1 MGRKTTRTWLWM
13 MGLCLVPAGL
23 GSCGLRLSP
32 DPQPIRITAG
42 QVRLPLANLRADGKY
57 EGAAIE
63 LMEKAAQRLG
73 RRLQWVVTEDLDKA
87 LDEHLVDIVALAAL
101 TPQRRLRAG
110 VTEPWFEDSLVI
122 VSRADR
128 PFKTMASLAG
138 HRVVIRAA
146 TMSERILVAEAPRA
160 IALKLK
166 DGGDLFA
173 PLCAG
178 TADAIFMQSQF
189 LPIRL
194 LQRDQMCLGINLTSA
209 PVPNTAIELATIA
222 TPEHVATAEALRQA
236 IGELMIDGT
245 LSATFARWSSS
256 PRFDT
261 QLRRELQRSH
271 QRQAKLT
278 MLQRSHQRQARL
290 TAGLVIF
297 GVMLLALV
305 AVSIGLRRARLEAQ
319 DAAQAKS
326 RFLTNM
332 SHEIRTPM
340 NGVVGMVELLL
351 TSPLSVEQRSQLM
364 VVRHSSESL
373 LALLNDLL
381 DFSKLEAGKM
391 QFERTPFDA
400 AQLIEETAALLNPV
414 AQAKGIAI
422 QVDFEAGLDR
432 WWLGDSL
439 RIRQV
444 LANLSGNAVKF
455 TAQGSVTIRARR
467 HESGIR
473 WSVED
478 TGIGVASNRLEQLFR
493 SFEQAEASTARRFGG
508 TGLGLA
514 ISKSLVEGMG
524 GRIGAES
531 TEGRGSTF
539 WFDLALE
546 KTPAPVAE
554 TSEAALP
561 MLDGMRVLLAED
573 NEVNRRVAGM
583 MLTRLGAAVTYAH
596 DGEQAI
602 QQAKCQCFDAIL
614 MDCQMPVLDGYEA
627 TAAIR
632 RLPHAQHRTPIIA
645 LTANASAEDR
655 QRCLDADMDDYL
667 SKPVHIKDLHG
678 KLSRWQ
684 QEAQRR
690 A

>member
-1 MGRKTTRTWLWM
+1 
-13 MGLCLVPAGL
+13 
-23 GSCGLRLSP
+23 
-32 DPQPIRITAG
+32 
-42 QVRLPLANLRADGKY
+42 LANLRPDGTY
-57 EGAAIE
+57 EGAAID
-63 LMEKAAQRLG
+63 LMEKAAARLG
-73 RRLQWVVTEDLDKA
+73 RRLQWVVAEDLDKA
-87 LDEHLVDIVALAAL
+87 LDERLVDVVALASL
-101 TPQRRLRAG
+101 NPERRRRPG

-128 PFKTMASLAG
+128 PFKTMEALAG
-138 HRVVIRAA
+138 RRVVIRSA
-146 TMSERILVAEAPRA
+146 TMSERILGEEAPRA
-160 IALKLK
+160 IPVPV
-166 DGGDLFA
+166 GNQIDLFA

-178 TADAIFMQSQF
+178 AADAIFMQSQF

-194 LQRDQMCLGINLTSA
+194 LQRDQTCLGINLTYA

-222 TPEHVATAEALRQA
+222 TPEHLATAEALREA

-245 LSATFARWSSS
+245 LAATFARWSSS

-271 QRQAKLT
+271 QRQA
-278 MLQRSHQRQARL
+278 RL
-290 TAGLVIF
+290 TAGLVVF
-297 GVMLLALV
+297 GAMLLALV
-305 AVSIGLRRARLEAQ
+305 AVSIGLRRARLQAQ
-319 DAAQAKS
+319 QAAQAKS
-326 RFLTNM
+326 RFLSNM

-351 TSPLSVEQRSQLM
+351 NSPLAEEQRSQLM
-364 VVRHSSESL
+364 VVRQSSESL

-391 QFERTPFDA
+391 RFERTPFDA
-400 AQLIEETAALLNPV
+400 AQLAQEAAALLRPV
-414 AQAKGIAI
+414 AQAKGVEI

-444 LANLSGNAVKF
+444 LANLAGNAVKF
-455 TAQGSVTIRARR
+455 TEQGRVTIRVQRQEA
-467 HESGIR
+467 GVR

-478 TGIGVASNRLEQLFR
+478 TGIGVASDRLPDLFR

-531 TEGRGSTF
+531 TQGRGSNF
-539 WFDLALE
+539 WFELALE
-546 KTPAPVAE
+546 KAPAPVAGAVE
-554 TSEAALP
+554 TALP
-561 MLDGMRVLLAED
+561 ALQGMRVLLAED

-602 QQAKCQCFDAIL
+602 AEATSQRFDAIL

-632 RLPHAQHRTPIIA
+632 RLPPSHPRTPIIA
-645 LTANASAEDR
+645 LTANASEEDR

-667 SKPVHIKDLHG
+667 SKPVHIRDLHG

-684 QEAQRR
+684 HEAQRR